1 MASASVPPGAV
12 YSTAA
17 VPIFFAAGTSF
28 MEDNFSTDVVVGGV
42 VWGLFK
48 HVTRIVYII
57 SIIITSTPPRA
68 IRYQIPEVEDYCYR
82 GQSALWREARL
93 R

>member
-1 MASASVPPGAV
+1 
-12 YSTAA
+12 
-17 VPIFFAAGTSF
+17 

-68 IRYQIPEVEDYCYR
+68 IRYQIPEVEDPCSFKKIFTYF
-82 GQSALWREARL
+82 GLHWVLIAMLRL
-93 R
+93 SKLQPVGATL